1 MDETIFRN
9 GTVLGFVGGLVL
21 GLLIAVVVALYIT
34 NAPVPFVAKVQRA
47 TENVHPGA
55 DGKLPDPNKPLNPPL
70 PPRASNASDSPV
82 SKSNGLAV
90 PGPETNPPAET
101 AGSNTSGAAPAT
113 GSSATLAA
121 QPPEVTRYMVQAG
134 AYRSAED
141 ADAVRAKLAMLGLD
155 ARVFPIEQQGATLF
169 RVRLG
174 PYGQLNDI
182 DRIRRTLAENKIDAQ
197 VVPIR

>member
-9 GTVLGFVGGLVL
+9 GTVLGFIGGLVL
-21 GLLIAVVVALYIT
+21 GLLIAVIVALYIT
-34 NAPVPFVAKVQRA
+34 NAPVPFVAKVHHS
-47 TENVHPGA
+47 TENVTPGA
-55 DGKLPDPNKPLNPPL
+55 DAKLPDPNKPLNPPL
-70 PPRASNASDSPV
+70 PPRASNAGDIPAG
-82 SKSNGLAV
+82 KGDGLIV
-90 PGPETNPPAET
+90 PGLEKNPTSETLSSN
-101 AGSNTSGAAPAT
+101 AGGAAPAA
-113 GSSATLAA
+113 GPSASAAA
-121 QPPEVTRYMVQAG
+121 QSQEVTRYMVQAG